1 MSAISLTPEEAN
13 ELRPVLSAIVLRER
27 TGEIG
32 VLHGLD
38 RFVSTHVCKKKKEI
52 ETLDTLAQRW
62 GLSMIK
68 RFTK

>member
-1 MSAISLTPEEAN
+1 MPGISLSADETT
-13 ELRPVLSAIVLRER
+13 ELRSVLSVMVLRER

-32 VLHGLD
+32 ILHGMD

-52 ETLDTLAQRW
+52 EVLDAVAQRC
-62 GLSMIK
+62 GLSGIK

>member
-1 MSAISLTPEEAN
+1 MSAISLSAEEAN
-13 ELRPVLSAIVLRER
+13 ELRSLLSVIVLRER

-38 RFVSTHVCKKKKEI
+38 RFVSTQVCKKKKEI
-52 ETLDTLAQRW
+52 EALDALAQRC

-68 RFTK
+68 RFSK